1 MKRPRNLFLLLL
13 SSLLPATTY
22 ADSVT
27 IRAAGIDTKTGE
39 KIFTEMSRARFKDGL
54 ILSAESE
61 FRDVAGNV
69 YTRQKVEVK
78 KSSVA
83 PDYTLHDLRD
93 GHREA
98 VRHTGAGYEIL
109 FKADAKAAEEKI
121 FLKIP
126 EHEMSAVT
134 LPGFSNF
141 VVTHWDALIAGKAMY
156 FYLILP
162 TQRDYYRFRLI
173 RDSATAGQVRFRIEL
188 ENFVLR
194 MFVDAIRISFDI
206 GKKRLVGYEG
216 IHFVR
221 DLPKFLGRKMR
232 VTYKAD

>member
-109 FKADAKAAEEKI
+109 FKADAKAAE
-121 FLKIP
+121 
-126 EHEMSAVT
+126 T